1 MSAKPG
7 PRPKAKPQFRLL
19 PGGHGP
25 VRPEARCQVAAQ
37 IVMAGH
43 QDYRVTA
50 GNAQVTGR
58 GHGVITLRVGRV
70 LVYLEDREAF
80 ESWTRAL
87 RDATGLIEGAF
98 GPEMPAARTRAVAET
113 A

>member
-1 MSAKPG
+1 VNAKPG
-7 PRPKAKPQFRLL
+7 PKPKPKPKFRLL

-25 VRPEARCQVAAQ
+25 VQPEARCQVAAQ
-37 IVMAGH
+37 VVMAGH

-70 LVYLEDREAF
+70 LIYLEDREAF
-80 ESWTRAL
+80 ESWTRAV
-87 RDATGLIEGAF
+87 REATSLLEGAF
-98 GPEMPAARTRAVAET
+98 GPEMPPVRTAGHAET